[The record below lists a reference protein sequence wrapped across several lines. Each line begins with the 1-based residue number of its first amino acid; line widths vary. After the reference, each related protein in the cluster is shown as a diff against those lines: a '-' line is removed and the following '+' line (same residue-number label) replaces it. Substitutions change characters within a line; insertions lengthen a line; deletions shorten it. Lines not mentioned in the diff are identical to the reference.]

1 MKDKKK
7 NIKIAEKEKLY
18 NGEEPEDYDYVAAL
32 KALCGI
38 DEGPTKNQYN
48 QDNLEHHLAFAE
60 FVRERSSH
68 RGAIAEIL
76 GSVDMNDT
84 LDDDE

>member
-1 MKDKKK
+1 MAREKCDHMKRWSGKVR
-7 NIKIAEKEKLY
+7 Y
-18 NGEEPEDYDYVAAL
+18 
-32 KALCGI
+32 I

-76 GSVDMNDT
+76 GGVDMNDT
-84 LDDDE
+84 LDDE